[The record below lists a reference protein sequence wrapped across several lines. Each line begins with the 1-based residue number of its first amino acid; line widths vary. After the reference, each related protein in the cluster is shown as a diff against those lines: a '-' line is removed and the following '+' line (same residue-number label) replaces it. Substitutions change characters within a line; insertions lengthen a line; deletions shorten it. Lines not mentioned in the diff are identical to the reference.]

1 MLVNLLSMLLHMPL
15 TEKPYKHQ
23 MESEHQFIPDLKK
36 KHKKKLGY
44 K

>member
-1 MLVNLLSMLLHMPL
+1 MLLHMAL

-23 MESEHQFIPDLKK
+23 MEPEHQFIPDKK
-36 KHKKKLGY
+36 IIKKLAYY